1 VKTARQPAGHVV
13 TQRTDLPLPRRA
25 DVADSYNRGA
35 GAYEALWSPVILPP
49 AAALVPFLGL
59 PGRPVVAD
67 VGGGTG
73 ALLGA
78 IRSAAPAARVV
89 TLDASAAM
97 LHAARAR
104 RGASAILADALALPF
119 AAGTVDAVLLA
130 YVLFHLADPPLALAE
145 AARVLR
151 PAGRAGTIT
160 WAWERESRA
169 GTVWDQ
175 ILADAGVPPAP
186 PRRAD
191 AGLDQPDAV
200 EALLRSAGLRPQRI
214 WYERLRRQWD
224 HSSFLDLATG
234 SGANQ
239 VRLSLI
245 STPARAAVLARAQTA
260 LSQLAPQ
267 DYLWEGEV
275 ICAIATKNRSRHPG
289 GKRGAAKTVEE
300 LLAEARAVL
309 PHRPSPAEAVEAQA
323 NGALL
328 IDIRGDDQRRADGLI
343 PGAVVVPRNVLEWRC
358 DPASPWRHAA
368 IQSPDQVIVVF
379 CHEGFQSSLAAAA
392 LQRLGLRNATD
403 LDWGFTAWRRAGLPV
418 APTETAP
425 S

>member
-1 VKTARQPAGHVV
+1 V
-13 TQRTDLPLPRRA
+13 TERTGPPPPRRA

-35 GAYEALWSPVILPP
+35 DTYEALWSPVILPP
-49 AAALVPFLGL
+49 AAALVAFLRL
-59 PGRPVVAD
+59 TGRPVVAD

-78 IRSAAPAARVV
+78 IGSAAPAARVV

-97 LHAARAR
+97 LQAARVR

-119 AAGTVDAVLLA
+119 AAGTVDAVILA

-151 PAGRAGTIT
+151 PGGRAGIIT

-169 GTVWDQ
+169 RTLWDQ
-175 ILADAGVPPAP
+175 ILAGTGVPPAP

-191 AGLDQPDAV
+191 AGLDRPDTV
-200 EALLRSAGLRPQRI
+200 EALLRSAGLRPERI
-214 WYERLRRQWD
+214 WCERLRRQWD
-224 HSSFLDLATG
+224 HSSFWELATG
-234 SGANQ
+234 GGANR

-245 STPARAAVLARAQTA
+245 SARARAAVLDRAQTA
-260 LSQLAPQ
+260 LSRLVPQ
-267 DYLWEGEV
+267 DFLWEGEV
-275 ICAIATKNRSRHPG
+275 ICAVATKNRSGHPG
-289 GKRGAAKTVEE
+289 GNGGTAKTVEE
-300 LLAEARAVL
+300 LLAEARAML
-309 PHRPSPAEAVEAQA
+309 PHRPSPAEAFEAQA

-358 DPASPWRHAA
+358 DPVSPRRHAA
-368 IQSPDQVIVVF
+368 IQSPDQAIVLF

-392 LQRLGLRNATD
+392 LQQLGLRNATD
-403 LDWGFTAWRRAGLPV
+403 LDGGFTAWKKADLPV
-418 APTETAP
+418 VPD
-425 S
+425 